1 MKISVQAK
9 EAEGRAKPTVLVLPG
24 TNKDGVG
31 EDRST
36 IDGRK
41 TQTLGGIVLMP
52 ARIRFLIQRQIL
64 TLTLVGR
71 WLRLQVWNKFKG
83 ILLTRT
89 RGLMMIH
96 LPGLVSREKVTQLCC
111 RKAVL
116 QLTDNQRNISEG
128 KILQLVDQ
136 VIPIALIVD
145 LLGMWLGTV
154 EGAMKDRRM
163 WP

>member
-1 MKISVQAK
+1 
-9 EAEGRAKPTVLVLPG
+9 
-24 TNKDGVG
+24 
-31 EDRST
+31 
-36 IDGRK
+36 
-41 TQTLGGIVLMP
+41 
-52 ARIRFLIQRQIL
+52 
-64 TLTLVGR
+64 
-71 WLRLQVWNKFKG
+71 
-83 ILLTRT
+83 
-89 RGLMMIH
+89 MIH

-116 QLTDNQRNISEG
+116 RLTDNQRNISEG

-163 WP
+163 